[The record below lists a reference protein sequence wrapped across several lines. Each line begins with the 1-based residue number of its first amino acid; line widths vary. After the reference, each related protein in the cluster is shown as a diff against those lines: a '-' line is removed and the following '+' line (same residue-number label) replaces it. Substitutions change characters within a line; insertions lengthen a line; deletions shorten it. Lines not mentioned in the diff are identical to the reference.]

1 MSSRPPDVGTLAG
14 QLEARLP
21 SGRVRRQVPFASLTT
36 YRLGGPIAV
45 LAEVHD
51 DDELLEVA
59 RITRDLRP
67 RLLVIGRGSNLLVA
81 DRGFDGL
88 ALVLT
93 GDFESVEVSEGLVL
107 AGSATPLP
115 VLARRSA
122 ALGRTGLEFFVGI
135 PGSVGGAVA
144 MNAGGHG
151 HDTDEVL
158 VRAWTTDLL
167 GDAELVER
175 PLESLALGYRDSSLR
190 RSEVVVA
197 AEFGVSVDDPVAC
210 QARIEEI
217 VRWRRTHQPGGANAG
232 SVFRN
237 PDGDSAGRL
246 IDACGLKGLR
256 IGGALV
262 SGKHANFI
270 QAEAGATAADLRALV
285 FEVQRRVLDQTGIR
299 LEPELRMVGFEETS
313 EGEPV
318 RR

>member
-1 MSSRPPDVGTLAG
+1 MTARTQDLEALAE

-21 SGRVRRQVPFASLTT
+21 GRVRRHVPFASLTT
-36 YRLGGPIAV
+36 YRLGGPIGV

-51 DDELLEVA
+51 DDELLEVV
-59 RITRDLRP
+59 RITNVVRP
-67 RLLVIGRGSNLLVA
+67 RMLVIGRGSNLLVA

-93 GDFESVEVSEGLVL
+93 GDFESVEVSEGIVL

-115 VLARRSA
+115 VLARRAA
-122 ALGRTGLEFFVGI
+122 ALGRSGLEFYVGI

-151 HDTDEVL
+151 HSTAEVL
-158 VRAWTTDLL
+158 VRTWTVDLL
-167 GDAELVER
+167 GQAELVER
-175 PLESLALGYRDSSLR
+175 PQRSLALGYRESALR

-197 AEFGVSVDDPVAC
+197 AEFGVSIDDPAAC
-210 QARIEEI
+210 QARLEEI

-237 PDGDSAGRL
+237 PEGDSAGRL

-262 SGKHANFI
+262 SAKHANFI

-285 FEVQRRVLDQTGIR
+285 LEVQRRVLDQTGIR

-313 EGEPV
+313 EGEPA

>member
-1 MSSRPPDVGTLAG
+1 MSSRSPDLEGLAA
-14 QLEARLP
+14 QLESRLP
-21 SGRVRRQVPFASLTT
+21 GRIRRNVPFASLTT
-36 YRLGGPIAV
+36 YRLGGPIGV
-45 LAEVHD
+45 LAEVHN

-59 RITRDLRP
+59 QVTRDLRP

-93 GDFESVEVSEGLVL
+93 GDFESVSVSEGIVL

-122 ALGRTGLEFFVGI
+122 ALGRAGLEFFVGI

-151 HDTDEVL
+151 HVTEEVL

-167 GDAELVER
+167 GRAELVER
-175 PLESLALGYRDSSLR
+175 PVESLAFAYRESALR

-197 AEFGVSVDDPVAC
+197 AEFGVSIDDPAAC
-210 QARIEEI
+210 EARVDEI
-217 VRWRRTHQPGGANAG
+217 VRWRRAHQPGGANAG

-237 PDGDSAGRL
+237 PEGDSAGRL

-262 SGKHANFI
+262 SAKHANFI

-285 FEVQRRVLDQTGIR
+285 LEVQRRVLDQTGIR
-299 LEPELRMVGFEETS
+299 LEPELRMVGFEETP
-313 EGEPV
+313 EGEPA